1 MDIIKLATADFT
13 RFLCFSGTDVN
24 QCHHPSEFSHK
35 GTGFVHHEADTL
47 NREDIMKVAEILNVF
62 HQNKRLLHV
71 DQTQSLFTSLEYF
84 SEGKS
89 QINSWVHLFYK
100 AGS

>member
-47 NREDIMKVAEILNVF
+47 NREEYNEGGGNIKCFSPKQTTPACRPNTIFIYFIGVF
-62 HQNKRLLHV
+62 FRRQITNK
-71 DQTQSLFTSLEYF
+71 
-84 SEGKS
+84 
-89 QINSWVHLFYK
+89 
-100 AGS
+100 